1 MIIWLLWS
9 AVYTILK
16 NTQKKK
22 ILKDNLNCDNG
33 SDLLENIIF
42 KMNFNISLIYNPQSN
57 HDLRHQTE
65 EPLISCQRRQMA
77 P

>member
-9 AVYTILK
+9 AVTIQYDTILK
-16 NTQKKK
+16 NTQKKV
-22 ILKDNLNCDNG
+22 LKDNLNCDNG

-42 KMNFNISLIYNPQSN
+42 KMNFNISLIYNPQSH
-57 HDLRHQTE
+57 HDLR
-65 EPLISCQRRQMA
+65 QRS